1 MAQQNSIKL
10 ACQLTFEQTLYVTCV
25 SHEIIGVTHFYVS
38 RALPIFSRLK
48 VAVKRD
54 NMDLF
59 RGLVKM
65 ALRFLP
71 FWNLVSKPSYPF

>member
-25 SHEIIGVTHFYVS
+25 LYEIIGETHFYIS

-48 VAVKRD
+48 VVVKRD

-59 RGLVKM
+59 REYVEM
-65 ALRFLP
+65 ALKFLP
-71 FWNLVSKPSYPF
+71 FWNLVSKPT